1 MDWCTTIVSF
11 ILGAL
16 LAFKI
21 YLRLTIGWCK
31 SQTCLV
37 GKTTIVT
44 GANTGIGFETALDFA
59 KRGARVILACRNQ
72 KRADDARKKIIRE
85 TGNED
90 VVVKLV
96 DMASFESVR
105 AFAKEIN
112 ETEDRLDVL
121 VNNAG
126 MIGMGDKKSSDG
138 LPLLMQVNHFSSFL
152 LTNLLIGLLKK
163 STPSRIVNVSSM
175 AAKRAF
181 KFDIDTFDKHISDNT
196 NYQNSKL
203 CNIFFTKELAK
214 KLRGTGVTTYSLHPG
229 VVETD
234 IFNNARGFLK
244 IVLAVVRLF
253 AKTSEEGA
261 QTTIYCSVAKGIEK
275 FDGEHFSDCR
285 RVEPYATTTPS
296 DLPQKLW
303 QKSQQIV
310 GLKHDEIQF

>member
-1 MDWCTTIVSF
+1 
-11 ILGAL
+11 
-16 LAFKI
+16 
-21 YLRLTIGWCK
+21 
-31 SQTCLV
+31 
-37 GKTTIVT
+37 
-44 GANTGIGFETALDFA
+44 
-59 KRGARVILACRNQ
+59 VILACRNQ

-85 TGNED
+85 TGNEN

-175 AAKRAF
+175 AAQYASN
-181 KFDIDTFDKHISDNT
+181 FDIDTFDTHISDST
-196 NYQNSKL
+196 NYANSKL

-214 KLRGTGVTTYSLHPG
+214 KLRGTGITTYSLHPG

-234 IFNNARGFLK
+234 IFNSARGLMA
-244 IVLAVVRLF
+244 IVFVVFRLF

-261 QTTIYCSVAKGIEK
+261 QTTIYCSVSKGIEK

-285 RVEPYATTTPS
+285 RVEPYSTTTPS

-303 QKSQQIV
+303 RKSEQIV

>member
-44 GANTGIGFETALDFA
+44 GANTGIGLETALDFA
-59 KRGARVILACRNQ
+59 KRGARVILACRDQ

-85 TGNED
+85 TGNEN

-126 MIGMGDKKSSDG
+126 MLGTGDKKSSDG

-175 AAKRAF
+175 AAQYASN
-181 KFDIDTFDKHISDNT
+181 FDIDTFDTHISDST
-196 NYQNSKL
+196 NYANSKL

-214 KLRGTGVTTYSLHPG
+214 KLRGTGITTYSLHPG

-234 IFNNARGFLK
+234 IFNSARGLMA
-244 IVLAVVRLF
+244 IVFVVFRLF

-261 QTTIYCSVAKGIEK
+261 QTTIYCSVSKGIEK

-310 GLKHDEIQF
+310 GLKHDEIKF

>member
-1 MDWCTTIVSF
+1 MDWCTTIVSL
-11 ILGAL
+11 ILGAF
-16 LAFKI
+16 LALKI
-21 YLRLTIGWCK
+21 YTRVTVGWCK

-59 KRGARVILACRNQ
+59 KRGARVILACRDQ

-105 AFAKEIN
+105 AFAKEIK

-126 MIGMGDKKSSDG
+126 MMGTGDKKSSDG
-138 LPLLMQVNHFSSFL
+138 VPLVMQVNHFSSFL

-163 STPSRIVNVSSM
+163 STPSRVVNVSSV
-175 AAKRAF
+175 AARQASNFDVDTLDTHVSDRA
-181 KFDIDTFDKHISDNT
+181 
-196 NYQNSKL
+196 NYANSKL

-229 VVETD
+229 LVKTH
-234 IFNNARGFLK
+234 IFNSARGLMT
-244 IVLAVVRLF
+244 IVFVVFRLF

-285 RVEPYATTTPS
+285 RVEPYSTTTPS

-303 QKSQQIV
+303 QKSEQIV
-310 GLKHDEIQF
+310 GLKPDEIQF

>member
-1 MDWCTTIVSF
+1 MDWCTTIVSL

-126 MIGMGDKKSSDG
+126 MMGTGDKKSSDG
-138 LPLLMQVNHFSSFL
+138 VPLVMQVNHFSSFL
-152 LTNLLIGLLKK
+152 LTNLLLGLLKK
-163 STPSRIVNVSSM
+163 STPSRVVNVSSV
-175 AAKRAF
+175 AARQASNFDVDTLDTHVSDRA
-181 KFDIDTFDKHISDNT
+181 
-196 NYQNSKL
+196 NYANSKL

-229 VVETD
+229 LVKTH
-234 IFNNARGFLK
+234 IFNSARGLMT
-244 IVLAVVRLF
+244 IVFVVFRLF

-285 RVEPYATTTPS
+285 RVEPYSTTTPS

-303 QKSQQIV
+303 QKSEQIV
-310 GLKHDEIQF
+310 GLKPDEIQF